1 MLAGLGPLLGEDTLG
16 GFASLDSLALWGY
29 HKGTAWIGRP
39 SQVDVRTP
47 VTLDPLP
54 VVAVLTDGRTASS
67 GEAIVIAFR
76 GRSRTRSFGQSTS
89 GLSTGNTTFPLPGG
103 SILFLTTVVDVDRT
117 GRRYGGPIAPDEQTS
132 EAGTLDSAIAWL
144 TAATCGHPTRP
155 KPAA

>member
-1 MLAGLGPLLGEDTLG
+1 MWPMLAGLGPLLGEDTLG

-76 GRSRTRSFGQSTS
+76 GRSRTRSLASRLPVYRPGTRPSRCLVVASCSSLPSWMWTARVAA
-89 GLSTGNTTFPLPGG
+89 TAAPLPPT
-103 SILFLTTVVDVDRT
+103 SRPRRPAPWTVPSL
-117 GRRYGGPIAPDEQTS
+117 G
-132 EAGTLDSAIAWL
+132 
-144 TAATCGHPTRP
+144 
-155 KPAA
+155 